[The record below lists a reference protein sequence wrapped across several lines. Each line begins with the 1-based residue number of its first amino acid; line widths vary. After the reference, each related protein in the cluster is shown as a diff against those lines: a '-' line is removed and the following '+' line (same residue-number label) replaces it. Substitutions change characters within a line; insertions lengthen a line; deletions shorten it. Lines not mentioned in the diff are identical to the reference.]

1 MKQARH
7 FAVHPGWKVII
18 SDLELTA
25 GDLLALAE
33 LPADLFS
40 RKDATLSPPEYFRLF
55 LSLEQMVGESQLP
68 LRLGGAISVEAF
80 DPSLFACLCSPDFN
94 VALNRLAEYKRLI
107 GPLALEVA
115 VRDTHTDVFIECYG
129 YDAPLPRS
137 LCAMELVFL
146 TRLARLATRREIVP
160 LEAELVAP
168 PNQARS
174 CEDFLGCRLQQG
186 SRNRIRFSAEDAAR
200 PFLTENL
207 SMWQFFEPELQM
219 RLSMLETG
227 ASIRERVKGALLD
240 MLPSGRSNIQDV
252 SHRLAMSKRSLQRH
266 LAEVDLSYQ
275 DVLNDTR
282 KDLAC
287 YYLSCSTL
295 SPGEIS
301 FLIGFQD
308 ANSFLRAFKGWTGMT
323 PGEYRSRHSPSSQ
336 EGERL
341 VCVETGG
348 LRKPLKDAETI

>member
-18 SDLELTA
+18 SDLGVTA

-40 RKDATLSPPEYFRLF
+40 RKDAVLSPPEYFRLF
-55 LSLEQMVGESQLP
+55 LSLEQLVGESHLP
-68 LRLGGAISVEAF
+68 LRLGGAISAEAF
-80 DPSLFACLCSPDFN
+80 DPPLFACLCSPDFN
-94 VALNRLAEYKRLI
+94 VALTRLAKYKRLC
-107 GPLALEVA
+107 GPLALEVFFHE
-115 VRDTHTDVFIECYG
+115 THTEVFIECYG

-146 TRLARLATRREIVP
+146 TRLARLATRREVTP
-160 LEAELVAP
+160 LEAELATLP
-168 PNQARS
+168 SQTGP
-174 CEDFLGCRLQQG
+174 CEAFLGCRLQPG

-200 PFLTENL
+200 PFLTENI

-219 RLSMLETG
+219 RLSMLDTG
-227 ASIRERVKGALLD
+227 ASTRERVRSALLD

-252 SHRLAMSKRSLQRH
+252 SDRLAMSKRSLQRH
-266 LAEVDLSYQ
+266 LADEALSYQ

-282 KDLAC
+282 ENLARH
-287 YYLSCSTL
+287 YLSRS
-295 SPGEIS
+295 SISQGEIS

-308 ANSFLRAFKGWTGMT
+308 TNSFLRAFKAWTGMT
-323 PGEYRSRHSPSSQ
+323 PGEYRSQHYS
-336 EGERL
+336 
-341 VCVETGG
+341 
-348 LRKPLKDAETI
+348 